1 MDGVHDLGGMHG
13 FGPLP
18 RQPDEPVFHQR
29 WESRVFGVFLVAGA
43 KGLLHGSPRPYAEAM
58 APADYLAASYY
69 ERWAVALER
78 SLERAGTLSAA
89 EIDARVA
96 ADAPAP
102 EPTAD
107 PAFASFLVQALQH
120 NDQGWVAAEGARFR
134 IGDRVTVRRMAPLA
148 HHRCPRYV
156 RGATGTV
163 VRVEGGFARPDGGP
177 EPLYTVRFAMADL
190 WGDDAEP
197 GSLTLDLWEGYLA

>member
-1 MDGVHDLGGMHG
+1 M
-13 FGPLP
+13 
-18 RQPDEPVFHQR
+18 
-29 WESRVFGVFLVAGA
+29 FGVFLVAGA

-58 APADYLAASYY
+58 APAHYLAATYY
-69 ERWAVALER
+69 ERRALALQR
-78 SLERAGTLSAA
+78 SLERAGTLSGA
-89 EIDARVA
+89 EIDAHVA
-96 ADAPAP
+96 ADSARLP

-107 PAFASFLVQALQH
+107 PAFASLVVQALQH
-120 NDQGWVAAEGARFR
+120 SDQGWAAAEGARFR

-156 RGATGTV
+156 RGVTGTV
-163 VRVEGGFARPDGGP
+163 ERVEGGFARPDGGP

-197 GSLTLDLWEGYLA
+197 GSLTLDLWEGYLV